1 MIRLSGFIVR
11 RAIKKWNIQR
21 FMSANHKS
29 FSMKADNSLSSS
41 LESIK
46 GIGPK
51 LSQAFKQLDIHSIGD
66 VLLHYPTSMIDRRNV
81 KVSLAD
87 VEVGTVNTL
96 KVTVHKVK
104 DGGFNGSP
112 HKVYCTDENGVT
124 LGITLFLG
132 KGFQVSKY
140 WSSLKN
146 MYYTCDNTIIVSGRV
161 SISSYDGAFEMAN
174 PDRIFNIND
183 LDISKKLDIETI
195 YPQTQGL
202 TSTKI
207 ATVVKEA
214 IDIVSADLAHDYL
227 DGSMNKKNQLPT
239 LLESLKNIHSPQSSD
254 DISPLAKYRQRIA
267 FDELVASHLKF
278 LESKAVNAPHNS
290 VKDFSV
296 KSSGE
301 LTASLIKNL
310 PFSLT
315 KSQKITVDEIFADM
329 ESSSRMSRLIQGD
342 VGSGKTIVAFLAMLK
357 AVEAGKQACLIA
369 PTEILAKQH
378 FSSLCKYLDTIKDA
392 SNEYCTK
399 KLGRNRSIIS
409 HLITGSVVG
418 KTRDNIISQFKS
430 HDADIAIGTHA
441 LLTENVLDSLSNLEI
456 VVVDEEQKFGVNQRE
471 LIASKTNVIYT
482 TATPIPRSM
491 MLAALSERNIST
503 LTEKPP
509 AKRPIKTVL
518 LGRSLTED
526 IIERIKVNIPFGTKI
541 FWVTPSLN
549 PSKVMPG
556 CSAIERNAQ
565 LSKLFPGKVGLLH
578 GKMSPE
584 EKNNVMFKF
593 SSGEY
598 SLLVSTTVVEVGVDV
613 PDASICVID
622 RAEYFGLSQL
632 HQIRGRIGR
641 GERPPQEVL
650 NECYCV
656 LLYDDLKQGI
666 SDIAEVD
673 DEDSDEI
680 FNEPCDVEKLKILE
694 QSNDGFEI
702 AEADLKIRGPG
713 DLFGIIQHGHKN
725 YKVTDLKFHSHLVED
740 AILVAKE
747 IFEGRSLS
755 PYNKKFKFLME
766 LFSTSERV
774 EPVKLKDTKV
784 ANLITTIEKKTPVK
798 SIGSAD
804 YTIYSYHHTV
814 DMIYDAPTYI
824 IFDLEATGLMTDR
837 DRIIQLAAVVMG
849 KSTQHFFN
857 AYVLPDKV
865 KVPPIVTEKTK
876 IEQSF
881 LESEGL
887 SIDSV
892 LKDFVDWIKTIKKAE
907 SKKVVLIAHNGK
919 NYDFKLLHNE
929 MQRLD
934 ANNVKEF
941 MSTVDTFLD
950 SVTLLRT
957 KSVWTNYGAPPAHK
971 LETLYNHVTKK
982 DLKDAHNALFD
993 CMALES
999 VLLEEKINL
1008 NWKMIAKS
1016 TQFAY
1021 KL

>member
-1 MIRLSGFIVR
+1 M
-11 RAIKKWNIQR
+11 AT
-21 FMSANHKS
+21 
-29 FSMKADNSLSSS
+29 DNKLSLS
-41 LESIK
+41 LETLK

-51 LSQAFKQLDIHSIGD
+51 LSATFRQLNIHTIGD
-66 VLLHYPTSMIDRRNV
+66 ILLHYPTSMIDRGNI
-81 KVSLAD
+81 KISLAD
-87 VEVGTVNTL
+87 VEEGAINTV
-96 KVTVHKVK
+96 KVTVQKVK
-104 DGGFNGSP
+104 EGGFNGSP
-112 HKVYCTDENGVT
+112 YKVYCVDESGVT

-132 KGFQVSKY
+132 KGYQVSKY

-146 MYYTCDNTIIVSGRV
+146 TFYKCDNSIIVSGRISV
-161 SISSYDGAFEMAN
+161 STYDGELEMQN
-174 PDRIFNIND
+174 PDRIFNSNE
-183 LDISKKLDIETI
+183 LNISKKLDVEPI

-207 ATVVKEA
+207 ASIIKEA
-214 IDIVSADLAHDYL
+214 LDTISSDFEYDYL
-227 DGSMNKKNQLPT
+227 DGSMKRNVNLPT
-239 LLESLKNIHSPQSSD
+239 SLESLKSIHAPQSCD
-254 DISPLAKYRQRIA
+254 DVSPLTKYRQRLA
-267 FDELVASHLKF
+267 FDELVASHLKY
-278 LESKAVNAPHNS
+278 LGSKAMNAPHAP
-290 VKDFSV
+290 VKMDFSV
-296 KSSGE
+296 KSSGV
-301 LTASLIKNL
+301 LTSLLIGKL

-315 KSQKITVDEIFADM
+315 KSQKTAIDEIFSDM
-329 ESSSRMSRLIQGD
+329 ESAPRMNRLIQGD

-378 FSSLCKYLDTIKDA
+378 FSSLCKYLEIIKDA
-392 SNEYCTK
+392 TNEYNTRQFK
-399 KLGRNRSIIS
+399 RSRPIIT

-418 KTRDNIISQFKS
+418 KSRDHIISQFRS
-430 HDADIAIGTHA
+430 QQADIAIGTHA
-441 LLTENVLDSLSNLEI
+441 LLTENVLESLVDLEI
-456 VVVDEEQKFGVNQRE
+456 VVVDEEQKFGVNQRDI
-471 LIASKTNVIYT
+471 IASKTNVIYT

-509 AKRPIKTVL
+509 SKRPIKTVL
-518 LGRSLTED
+518 LGRSLTDD
-526 IIERIKVNIPFGTKI
+526 IIERIKANIPFGTKI

-556 CSAIERNAQ
+556 CSAIEREAQ

-584 EKNNVMFKF
+584 EKNSVMLKF

-641 GERPPQEVL
+641 GERPPQEIL

-656 LLYDDLKQGI
+656 LLYDDLKVGVTELPDVDVNETDGGI
-666 SDIAEVD
+666 
-673 DEDSDEI
+673 
-680 FNEPCDVEKLKILE
+680 FYEPCDAEKLKILE

-713 DLFGIIQHGHKN
+713 DLFGIIQHGYKN
-725 YKVTDLKFHSHLVED
+725 YRVTDLKFHAHLIEN
-740 AILVAKE
+740 AILVARE
-747 IFEGRSLS
+747 MFEGRSL
-755 PYNKKFKFLME
+755 PPNQKKINLLMD
-766 LFSTSERV
+766 LFSSSDSVDREIK
-774 EPVKLKDTKV
+774 ELTKV
-784 ANLITTIEKKTPVK
+784 SKLPPTIPSKATIALNSANN
-798 SIGSAD
+798 D
-804 YTIYSYHHTV
+804 IYSYDHIV
-814 DMIYDAPTYI
+814 DMLHDAPTYI
-824 IFDLEATGLMTDR
+824 IFDLEATGLLTNK

-857 AYVLPDKV
+857 AYVLPDTV

-892 LKDFVDWIKTIKKAE
+892 LKDFIDWIKYVKKVE
-907 SKKVVLIAHNGK
+907 SKKVVLIAHNGRQ
-919 NYDFKLLHNE
+919 YDFKLLHSE
-929 MQRLD
+929 MQRLE
-934 ANNVKEF
+934 ANYVKEF
-941 MSTVDTFLD
+941 TCTVDAFLD
-950 SVTLLRT
+950 SVVLLRT
-957 KSVWTNYGAPPAHK
+957 KSVWVNYGAPPAYK
-971 LETLYNHVTKK
+971 LEILYNHVTKQ

-999 VLLEEKINL
+999 VLMEEKISL
-1008 NWKMIAKS
+1008 NWKMVAKN
-1016 TQFAY
+1016 TQFLY
-1021 KL
+1021 KM